1 MLRERKDRVNFAD
14 ARLVV
19 REGKRQHDFFVKIF
33 LIREQ
38 K

>member
-14 ARLVV
+14 GRRWV
-19 REGKRQHDFFVKIF
+19 RWGKRQQDFFVKIF